1 MKEAKIK
8 VTVQTFFD
16 DHTYRN
22 NTVELK
28 IPVEAAKI
36 ISDAW
41 TDWKNELAQHKAI
54 RAKYLA
60 KNQFAT
66 AILTIDGEDHGGIS
80 NMGSDDVQDDVFT
93 RHFCDKDDE

>member
-8 VTVQTFFD
+8 VTVQTYFE

-22 NTVELK
+22 NTVELT

-41 TDWKNELAQHKAI
+41 AGEEMPQREAIKAM
-54 RAKYLA
+54 YLA
-60 KNQFAT
+60 KNQLAH
-66 AILTIDGEDHGGIS
+66 AVLTIDGRDMGGMRYMDSQEKQEDT
-80 NMGSDDVQDDVFT
+80 FT
-93 RHFCDKDDE
+93 YRFGDDEDDE